1 MKTSDLKI
9 AKRHMTEILEYQAV
23 LSHMLKRKISIEQAM
38 TDWIEKGYAKQ
49 HRKKVNKGNPV

>member
-1 MKTSDLKI
+1 METSDLEI
-9 AKRHMTEILEYQAV
+9 AKRHMDEILEYQAV

-49 HRKKVNKGNPV
+49 YSKKDNKGNPA